1 MITIHKDHLLIACK
15 HLQRAV
21 NARPTLPAITCVH
34 IEPGLHETRFTS
46 TNLEQAVVA
55 SLPNSGSKLAALR
68 AKNAGPFLVDAGVL
82 ANAAASADAGTFLQL
97 DRDSIQLTIGGQ
109 VSTIP
114 VTMESAAEFPDLP
127 VVDWMPVG
135 GQIDLDALKR
145 LMRCASTDE
154 ARYVLNGICWDKEGL
169 LIATDGRRLHT
180 EPFTPLD
187 LDAGFNSVWDGVT
200 IPSAACRMIPP
211 RASISLERPKDKESP
226 DEPVVHLPS
235 RYIAFVAT
243 ENILTIRIFSKLV
256 EGNYPNWR
264 QVMAQP
270 TSHSVRFNNQDAAAN
285 LRKINKLFAGRKNE
299 LRSTML
305 EPSPGRITFHLRK
318 DDKESPA
325 IGSFTLPAVHTGDP
339 QKITFSTQFLI
350 DALENGGDTFNYAD
364 GLCPARITGVKQ
376 NTHVLMPMRTTPQP
390 AATTPEP
397 EPEEEPCEA

>member
-21 NARPTLPAITCVH
+21 NTRPTLPVLACVC

-68 AKNAGPFLVDAGVL
+68 AKNAGSFLVDAGVL

-114 VTMESAAEFPDLP
+114 ITMESAAEFPDLP

-135 GQIDLDALKR
+135 GQIDLDAMKR

-154 ARYVLNGICWDKEGL
+154 TRFTLLSVYWDKEGL
-169 LIATDGRRLHT
+169 LVATDGRRLHS

-211 RASISLERPKDKESP
+211 RAAISLERPKAQESP
-226 DEPVVHLPS
+226 DGPVVHLPS
-235 RYIAFVAT
+235 RHIAFVAT
-243 ENILTIRIFSKLV
+243 ENILTIRIFSKLL

-285 LRKINKLFAGRKNE
+285 LRKINKLVAGRKNE

-318 DDKESPA
+318 DEVA
-325 IGSFTLPAVHTGDP
+325 IGSSTQPAVLTGNP
-339 QKITFSTQFLI
+339 QKITFNTKFLI
-350 DALENGGDTFNYAD
+350 DALENGGDTFNYFD
-364 GLCPARITGVKQ
+364 GETPARITGVKQ

>member
-1 MITIHKDHLLIACK
+1 MITIHKDNLLIACK

-21 NARPTLPAITCVH
+21 NTRPTLPVLACVH

-68 AKNAGPFLVDAGVL
+68 AKNAGSFLVDAGVL

-114 VTMESAAEFPDLP
+114 ITMESAAEFPPLP
-127 VVDWMPVG
+127 EVDWMPVG

-154 ARYVLNGICWDKEGL
+154 TRFTLLSVYWDKEGL
-169 LIATDGRRLHT
+169 LVATDGRRLHT
-180 EPFTPLD
+180 EPFVPLEV
-187 LDAGFNSVWDGVT
+187 GGVM
-200 IPSAACRMIPP
+200 IPAAACRMIPP

-243 ENILTIRIFSKLV
+243 EKILTIRIFSKLL

-285 LRKINKLFAGRKNE
+285 LRKINKLVAGRKKE
-299 LRSTML
+299 LESTML

-318 DDKESPA
+318 DEVA
-325 IGSFTLPAVHTGDP
+325 IGSFTQPAVLTGSP
-339 QKITFSTQFLI
+339 EKITFNTKFLI
-350 DALENGGDTFNYAD
+350 DALENGGDTFNYFD
-364 GLCPARITGVKQ
+364 GLHPARITGVKQ

-397 EPEEEPCEA
+397 AEDESEEEVEYAN

>member
-1 MITIHKDHLLIACK
+1 MILIQKAHLLIACK

-34 IEPGLHETRFTS
+34 IEPGLHETRFTT
-46 TNLEQAVVA
+46 TNFDQTVVA
-55 SLPNSGSKLAALR
+55 SVPTSGSKLAALR
-68 AKNAGPFLVDAGVL
+68 AQTAGPFLVDAGVL

-97 DRDSIQLTIGGQ
+97 DRDSLQLTIGGQ

-114 VTMESAAEFPDLP
+114 ITMESAAEFPDLP

-154 ARYVLNGICWDKEGL
+154 TRYVLNGIYWDKEGL
-169 LIATDGRRLHT
+169 LIATDGRRLHS
-180 EPFTPLD
+180 EPFVPLE
-187 LDAGFNSVWDGVT
+187 DGVI

-211 RASISLERPKDKESP
+211 RAAISLERPKDQESP

-235 RYIAFVAT
+235 RHIAFVAT

-264 QVMAQP
+264 QVMP
-270 TSHSVRFNNQDAAAN
+270 EITSHSVRFNNQDAAAN
-285 LRKINKLFAGRKNE
+285 LSKINKLTSGRKKE
-299 LRSTML
+299 LESTML

-318 DDKESPA
+318 DSVA
-325 IGSFTLPAVHTGDP
+325 IGSFTLPAVLTGSP
-339 QKITFSTQFLI
+339 EEITFSTRFLI
-350 DALENGGDTFNYAD
+350 DALENGGDTFNYFD
-364 GLCPARITGVKQ
+364 GLHPARITGVKQ
-376 NTHVLMPMRTTPQP
+376 NTHVLMPVRTTPQP

-397 EPEEEPCEA
+397 VEQPEEVAA